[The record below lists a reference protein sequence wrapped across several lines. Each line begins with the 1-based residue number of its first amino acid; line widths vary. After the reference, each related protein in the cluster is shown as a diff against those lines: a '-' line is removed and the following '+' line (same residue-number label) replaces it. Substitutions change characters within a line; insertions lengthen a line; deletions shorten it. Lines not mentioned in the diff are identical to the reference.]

1 MANEV
6 FWLEAEGTEGSPKRD
21 DKVWRHPGRAIRDQI
36 RKHDTFK
43 YANHV
48 QVCHLLTTVRL
59 PEKII
64 FKRVGEEFVPRAG
77 GCWRAKAWSCEL
89 GMRATSTCAFV
100 GLWTCDDNPTNA
112 ELNEF
117 LNSLLL
123 WVLRIL
129 ATRVCVDFAKLL
141 ARKQDFN
148 KISIGNGRK
157 YRRNNFIYSPLA
169 FGFQWVFLSTTCSA
183 CDSLVVRLS
192 LTENSMARISMSFD
206 NGRGRK
212 FK

>member
-6 FWLEAEGTEGSPKRD
+6 FLLEAEGTEGSPKRD

-77 GCWRAKAWSCEL
+77 GCWRAKA
-89 GMRATSTCAFV
+89 
-100 GLWTCDDNPTNA
+100 
-112 ELNEF
+112 
-117 LNSLLL
+117 
-123 WVLRIL
+123 
-129 ATRVCVDFAKLL
+129 
-141 ARKQDFN
+141 
-148 KISIGNGRK
+148 
-157 YRRNNFIYSPLA
+157 
-169 FGFQWVFLSTTCSA
+169 
-183 CDSLVVRLS
+183 
-192 LTENSMARISMSFD
+192 
-206 NGRGRK
+206 
-212 FK
+212 